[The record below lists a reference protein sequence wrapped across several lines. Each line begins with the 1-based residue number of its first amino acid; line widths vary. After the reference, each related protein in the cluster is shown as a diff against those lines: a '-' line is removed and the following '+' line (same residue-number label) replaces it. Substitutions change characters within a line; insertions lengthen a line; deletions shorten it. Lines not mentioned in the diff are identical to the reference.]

1 VHALRFALTCSRPAR
16 LPPHPYRLAETTNLN
31 FGCRGTNDDILTDP
45 FCSPGAS
52 RVTFN
57 ATQTSY
63 FLVVAGFSNGVGA
76 YSINYAYLQPSG
88 TPTPTQT
95 PSASQSGTG
104 TVTPGLPP
112 SQSASQ
118 SPRAP
123 SLSNTPSI
131 SETPSNTPSNTP
143 SPSQRPNCFDN
154 GANYTAILTG
164 FSGTYFHSGLA
175 AIGAGGVNYISGT
188 CGAVSPLATYSQH
201 RYAIDVSVAA
211 MGARL
216 ARGDPLPRLCIAA
229 DVLSLS

>member
-1 VHALRFALTCSRPAR
+1 VQ
-16 LPPHPYRLAETTNLN
+16 
-31 FGCRGTNDDILTDP
+31 
-45 FCSPGAS
+45 
-52 RVTFN
+52 FN
-57 ATQTSY
+57 ATSPYVYVLLQGSGS
-63 FLVVAGFSNGVGA
+63 LGD
-76 YSINYAYLQPSG
+76 YSVSFRYLAPSV
-88 TPTPTQT
+88 TPTGTQT
-95 PSASQSGTG
+95 PSSSATA
-104 TVTPGLPP
+104 TATLTPGLPP
-112 SQSASQ
+112 SQSGSQ

-131 SETPSNTPSNTP
+131 SDTPSNTPSNTP
-143 SPSQRPNCFDN
+143 SPSLRPNCFDN